1 MSETLVVGRLD
12 ESARD
17 GIRLSAKR
25 ANAAAS
31 FCSTVG
37 EAPSYL
43 RDHAPRAIFVD
54 GGAKGVPEFVD
65 WVRAQAHLFSV
76 PVVMFVPVPN
86 DHTYNE
92 AHAMG
97 ADDVILGG
105 DSGGVTRRLANLAS
119 FDPTYR
125 PRLTQGR
132 ALLGYPDGGRRRVL
146 GRVLRQAGFDVCFG
160 SDGSELSR
168 VASQG
173 DAPTLLVAKD
183 DLPPGG
189 AIGAAREIR
198 QRVPERLPLVALAG
212 SVASQDLVREADEVG
227 AAVVGADW
235 APPDHLLFLA
245 NELMRPGV
253 KDIRASERIL
263 FGAICA
269 FRKAGELEP
278 VYGLTYNISRE
289 GLFVRTLDPPANGT
303 EIWFEMRPPHSARA
317 VHLRGEAVWSKGLD
331 TPGGAAPPGFGMRID
346 ESACPPRDL
355 NAYREAYEA
364 LSRSPIYFN

>member
-12 ESARD
+12 EHARES
-17 GIRLSAKR
+17 IRLSAKR
-25 ANAAAS
+25 ASADARFCATVKEAS
-31 FCSTVG
+31 TL
-37 EAPSYL
+37 L
-43 RDHAPRAIFVD
+43 RGGPPRAIFVD
-54 GGAKGVPEFVD
+54 GSAKGVVEFVD
-65 WVRAQAHLFSV
+65 WVRAQASLFSV

-86 DHTYNE
+86 DHAYNE

-97 ADDVILGG
+97 ADDVLLGG
-105 DSGGVTRRLANLAS
+105 DSGGITRRLANLAN

-160 SDGSELSR
+160 ADVAELER
-168 VASQG
+168 VADQG
-173 DAPTLLVAKD
+173 DQPTLLVAKD
-183 DLPPGG
+183 DLPPAG
-189 AIGAAREIR
+189 AFGAARAIR
-198 QRVPERLPLVALAG
+198 GHGHSNVPVVALAG
-212 SVASQDLVREADEVG
+212 SAAAHDLRREAHDMG
-227 AAVVGADW
+227 SAVVGSDW

-253 KDIRASERIL
+253 SDIRASERIL

-269 FRKAGELEP
+269 FRRAGELEP

-289 GLFVRTLDPPANGT
+289 GLFIRTLDPPANGT

-317 VHLRGEAVWSKGLD
+317 VHLRGQAVWSKGLD

-346 ESACPPRDL
+346 EAACPPNDL
-355 NAYREAYEA
+355 RAYREAYEA